1 MQWSPVSQAPQ
12 CSQIS
17 APQWEI
23 IPPYENPAP
32 LGATL
37 YPLSPQDA
45 MGKFLCEQPKLQNS
59 LWTDSFSAL
68 RSLPSPT
75 GVSPKPRPL
84 CS

>member
-17 APQWEI
+17 APRWEI
-23 IPPYENPAP
+23 ILPCENPAP

-45 MGKFLCEQPKLQNS
+45 LGKFLGE
-59 LWTDSFSAL
+59 
-68 RSLPSPT
+68 
-75 GVSPKPRPL
+75 
-84 CS
+84 